1 MNQIK
6 ITLPDGSVRT
16 YNAGVTGREIAES
29 IGERLAKD
37 AVGIKVNGDI
47 FDLMTPIRVN
57 AKVLILTENDPESLG
72 ILWHSTAHVMAQAV
86 QDLFKNVKVTIGPMV
101 ENGFYYD
108 FHREEPFTPEDLEK
122 IEKRMGEIIDEDH
135 KFSRREV
142 SRSEAEKIFD
152 KMGESYKI
160 EILHGIPENELVS
173 LYEQDKWVDLC
184 RGPHLPSTGRINAFK
199 LLNLA
204 GAYWRGDERREMLR
218 RIYGTSWFSKKDL
231 DLHLKRVEE
240 AKLRD
245 HRRLGKELDLYSI
258 REQEVG
264 PGLVFWHPKGGMIRH
279 LLESFWREE
288 QLKHGYQLVYTPT
301 LLKKELWQKSGH
313 LENYK
318 ELMFFTEREKEIYGI
333 KPMNCIGHMMIYKSA
348 LRSYR
353 DLPVRYFEFGQVH
366 RYEKSGV
373 LHGLLR
379 VRGITQDDAHII
391 CTMEQLEGEIVGVL
405 DFILET
411 VRLFNFGFE
420 MALSTR
426 PTKSVGSDEM
436 WEKGIEALRGALEK
450 RGIPFV
456 VKEGEGAFYGPKIDV
471 DLKDALNRKWQCST
485 IQVDFN
491 NPERFDLTYAGS
503 DGAKHRP
510 VMIHRAILGS
520 LERFFGIL
528 IEHYAGNFPLWLSP
542 VQARVL
548 TVTNDLDKYAL
559 TVEERLKK
567 AGIRVDVDLGGEKL
581 NPKIRNAQ
589 LQKIPYMLV
598 VGGKEKESKRVAPR
612 KRSGEQLAPMSVE
625 DFAMM
630 IHKEVIQELTIR

>member
-231 DLHLKRVEE
+231 EDHLKRVEE